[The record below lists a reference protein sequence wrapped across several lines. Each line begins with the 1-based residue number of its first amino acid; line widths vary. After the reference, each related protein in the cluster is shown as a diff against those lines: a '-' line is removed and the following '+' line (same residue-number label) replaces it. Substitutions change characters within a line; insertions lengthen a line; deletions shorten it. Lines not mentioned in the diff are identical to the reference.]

1 MLIFQF
7 LACPGSSPWPAT
19 NSCLCSTN
27 LYSLCLKWVMISG
40 SVHCTRKRTKTPKA
54 LIQCEFSLA
63 FDFQLAIT
71 IYSTAFRRAQNR
83 TVSHEAHFGCF
94 LTASGSDGANF
105 KQREFPKIVE
115 GFSQTL
121 AFCTFAKC
129 RTFLYFRKQTD
140 KRFQTPMTRWHAS
153 PSLAQGPSLLEMFVQ
168 LHGFCNLNTTQ
179 S

>member
-1 MLIFQF
+1 MRKWKTSNNRCWSFNFLLAQGHLHGLPLTPACAAQTCILCVWNEWWF
-7 LACPGSSPWPAT
+7 LAVYIP
-19 NSCLCSTN
+19 
-27 LYSLCLKWVMISG
+27 
-40 SVHCTRKRTKTPKA
+40 TRKRPKTPKA

-63 FDFQLAIT
+63 FDFQLAMT

-140 KRFQTPMTRWHAS
+140 KTISNTHDPMTR
-153 PSLAQGPSLLEMFVQ
+153 
-168 LHGFCNLNTTQ
+168 
-179 S
+179 